1 MKQEYKFIT
10 PGLWGD
16 LTADKAMAELERIR
30 EKHGELK
37 PEYVVE
43 ESKDEKAV
51 LHKCFQWDD
60 TIAAQMWRKEQARQL
75 IKNITVTI
83 VNENVS
89 ATIRAIVNVATSNGD
104 KRSYIPLTQAILD
117 ETAYDDL
124 LAQAK
129 ADMEAFIAKY
139 SQLNELN
146 SVKKSMMAVLSGI
159 DEEEVEAKREE
170 IAKRRKRVIN
180 NNQ

>member
-1 MKQEYKFIT
+1 MFGKAGKENIMKQEYKFIT
-10 PGLWGD
+10 QGLWGD

-30 EKHGELK
+30 EKRGELK

-43 ESKDEKAV
+43 ESKDEQAV

-89 ATIRAIVNVATSNGD
+89 ATVRAVVNVATTNGD
-104 KRSYIPLTQAILD
+104 GRSYVPLAQAILD
-117 ETAYDDL
+117 DTAYADL

-129 ADMEAFIAKY
+129 SEMEAFIAKY
-139 SQLNELN
+139 SQLTELN
-146 SVKKSMMAVLSGI
+146 SIKKSMLAVLSGI
-159 DEEEVEAKREE
+159 EE
-170 IAKRRKRVIN
+170 
-180 NNQ
+180 